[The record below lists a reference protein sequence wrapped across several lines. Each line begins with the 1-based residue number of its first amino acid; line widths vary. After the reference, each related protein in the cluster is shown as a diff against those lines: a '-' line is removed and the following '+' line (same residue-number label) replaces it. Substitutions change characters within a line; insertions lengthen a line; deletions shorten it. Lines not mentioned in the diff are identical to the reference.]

1 MVNCTVALC
10 VRANLARMSSA
21 WNIAVA
27 NPAKTGTQAFVRKR
41 GNKMFGTIHALFP
54 KESKNKKSNFRFTAW
69 YKFKVI
75 GKSKW
80 FTGRIKFRPSDE
92 FDYGV
97 LKEALTLNL
106 LEDFI
111 EDAVPVVEL
120 KYITKEEYEQLEF
133 DNGRKQ
139 AQAD

>member
-1 MVNCTVALC
+1 ML
-10 VRANLARMSSA
+10 
-21 WNIAVA
+21 
-27 NPAKTGTQAFVRKR
+27 
-41 GNKMFGTIHALFP
+41 GTIYALFP
-54 KESKNKKSNFRFTAW
+54 KEPKTKKSNFRFTAW
-69 YKFKVI
+69 YKFKVL

-80 FTGRIKFRPSDE
+80 FTGRIIFKPSDG

-106 LEDFI
+106 LEDFVKDAIPVI
-111 EDAVPVVEL
+111 EF

-139 AQAD
+139 QAQAD